1 MGLRTGGQRAK
12 SLKNRV
18 KSSKIELRF
27 REIRLEGSSP
37 RAAVLQALSFLF
49 DFCIQNPDDRVPS
62 GFFCFPTRIGHM
74 RHRMTRE
81 RMFPNLFLEEYRMAS
96 SCNGCF
102 GGLTF
107 PDFVQQRCCNPCCR
121 QTTGSVGGTSTTN
134 PTCTCTCTCTQ
145 PSGTV
150 AGTSTSTGCG
160 CCRRCD
166 CGCCRRCGCG
176 SCGSVGGTSTST
188 SNSGCGCSRCS
199 G

>member
-1 MGLRTGGQRAK
+1 M
-12 SLKNRV
+12 
-18 KSSKIELRF
+18 
-27 REIRLEGSSP
+27 
-37 RAAVLQALSFLF
+37 
-49 DFCIQNPDDRVPS
+49 PS

-134 PTCTCTCTCTQ
+134 PTCTCTCTRSCSACSAAIASMATSSTRNSAA
-145 PSGTV
+145 PHHPEPHGTEAV
-150 AGTSTSTGCG
+150 DRRGQNTAITTFRSTAQTKGPGRSIFEEHSRTGEG
-160 CCRRCD
+160 QH
-166 CGCCRRCGCG
+166 
-176 SCGSVGGTSTST
+176 S
-188 SNSGCGCSRCS
+188 
-199 G
+199 

>member
-1 MGLRTGGQRAK
+1 MKEGRFLWSAHRITGKQKAGKARNIKEKQ
-12 SLKNRV
+12 LKNSRSTV
-18 KSSKIELRF
+18 SKQPVALRSSASAEF
-27 REIRLEGSSP
+27 S
-37 RAAVLQALSFLF
+37 F

-81 RMFPNLFLEEYRMAS
+81 RTFPNLFLEEYRMAS

-107 PDFVQQRCCNPCCR
+107 PDFVQQRCCNPCCK

-145 PSGTV
+145 QSGTV
-150 AGTSTSTGCG
+150 AGTSTG
-160 CCRRCD
+160 